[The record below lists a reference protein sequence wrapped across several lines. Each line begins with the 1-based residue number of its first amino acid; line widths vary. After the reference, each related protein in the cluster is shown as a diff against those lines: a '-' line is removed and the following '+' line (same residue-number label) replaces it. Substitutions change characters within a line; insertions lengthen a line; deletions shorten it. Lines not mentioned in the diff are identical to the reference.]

1 MCFVPLNAVPQGK
14 LEADLGKAKDATET
28 RRLLESEIL
37 EQ

>member
-1 MCFVPLNAVPQGK
+1 MNLVLLNAAPQGK